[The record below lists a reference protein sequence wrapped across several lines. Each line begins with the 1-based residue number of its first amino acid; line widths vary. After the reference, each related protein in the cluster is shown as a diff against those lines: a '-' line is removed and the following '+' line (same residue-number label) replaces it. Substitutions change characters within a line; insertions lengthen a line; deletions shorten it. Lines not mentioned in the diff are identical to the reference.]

1 LGPGLVQEKSQKE
14 MNYRRQQD
22 FRSSLDKQR
31 EEVENR
37 RVADQLV
44 KQAEAQKLAAD
55 AQQYKMEQDRQM
67 REHEKKIVRIKRER
81 EEQMADLRRRKEAS
95 AAVAK
100 AEQEANMAK
109 LRQAQMVFFI
119 CFVVLSCRE

>member
-1 LGPGLVQEKSQKE
+1 

-81 EEQMADLRRRKEAS
+81 EEQMADLRRSGKLASSKTALQGAVTEAENIMKS
-95 AAVAK
+95 VNVTSYSK
-100 AEQEANMAK
+100 QP
-109 LRQAQMVFFI
+109 AQLCAM
-119 CFVVLSCRE
+119 EPG